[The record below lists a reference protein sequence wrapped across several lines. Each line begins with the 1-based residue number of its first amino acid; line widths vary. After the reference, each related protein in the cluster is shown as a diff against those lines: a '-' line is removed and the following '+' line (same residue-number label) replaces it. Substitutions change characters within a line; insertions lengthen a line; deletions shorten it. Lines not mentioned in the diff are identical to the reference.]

1 MFSSSERSS
10 NILSN
15 LFPALIGLTVPF
27 PKEMPTV
34 FRLTPLAEE
43 KPPTEEKPPAEEKPP
58 FADANPLIFYDKP
71 ESKVSLF
78 TEENPFADENPFS
91 LISVLIVNPVLDS

>member
-43 KPPTEEKPPAEEKPP
+43 KPPTEEKPP